1 MRRKLLLTL
10 ISAAPLLFYACAGNQ
25 QENANAPAAASS
37 PAATNAAAQQ
47 QPTPAAAATQP
58 QPVTASVEEV
68 RLAAGGAGEAA
79 VRLNIAEGFHVN
91 ANPASDKFY
100 IPTELRA
107 EAQEGITPGKP
118 VYPASVSRKLSFS
131 ENPLAVYEGQ
141 AVIKLPLRADKS
153 AAQGRH
159 TFRAK
164 VHVQPCN
171 DQGCLP
177 PRDIEAAIP
186 VTIS

>member
-1 MRRKLLLTL
+1 AT
-10 ISAAPLLFYACAGNQ
+10 
-25 QENANAPAAASS
+25 PAS
-37 PAATNAAAQQ
+37 AQQ
-47 QPTPAAAATQP
+47 QPTPAAASQP
-58 QPVTASVEEV
+58 QPVAASVAEV
-68 RLAAGGAGEAA
+68 KLTAGGAGEAV
-79 VRLNIAEGFHVN
+79 VRLDITEGFHVN

-118 VYPASVSRKLSFS
+118 VYPSPVSRKLSFS
-131 ENPLAVYEGQ
+131 EKPLAVYEGQ
-141 AVIKLPLRADKS
+141 AVIKLPLRADKT
-153 AAQGRH
+153 ATQGRH

-177 PRDIEAAIP
+177 PRDIEADIP

>member
-10 ISAAPLLFYACAGNQ
+10 AFAAPLLFYACAGNQ
-25 QENANAPAAASS
+25 QETANAPAAAAS
-37 PAATNAAAQQ
+37 PAATPAAAQQ
-47 QPTPAAAATQP
+47 QPTPAAKSQP
-58 QPVTASVEEV
+58 EPVTASVAEV
-68 RLAAGGAGEAA
+68 KLSAGGAGEAA
-79 VRLNIAEGFHVN
+79 VQLDIAEGFHVN

-131 ENPLAVYEGQ
+131 EKPLAVYEGQ
-141 AVIKLPLRADKS
+141 AVIKLPLRADKT
-153 AAQGRH
+153 ATQGRH
-159 TFRAK
+159 TFR
-164 VHVQPCN
+164 VTLRVQPCN
-171 DQGCLP
+171 DQTCLQ
-177 PRDIEAAIP
+177 PRDIDAAIP

>member
-10 ISAAPLLFYACAGNQ
+10 IFAAPLLFHACAGNQ

-37 PAATNAAAQQ
+37 PAATPAAAQQ
-47 QPTPAAAATQP
+47 LPTPTA
-58 QPVTASVEEV
+58 QPVKASVEEV
-68 RLAAGGAGEAA
+68 KLAAGGAGEAA
-79 VRLNIAEGFHVN
+79 VRLDITEGFHVN

-131 ENPLAVYEGQ
+131 EKPLAVYEGQ
-141 AVIKLPLRADKS
+141 AVIKLPLRADKN

-159 TFRAK
+159 TFRVK
-164 VHVQPCN
+164 LRVQPCN
-171 DQGCLP
+171 DQTCLQ
-177 PRDIEAAIP
+177 PREIEAAIP

>member
-10 ISAAPLLFYACAGNQ
+10 AAAAPLLFQACAGNQ
-25 QENANAPAAASS
+25 QEALNAPAAAS
-37 PAATNAAAQQ
+37 PAATPASAQQ
-47 QPTPAAAATQP
+47 QPMPAATSQP
-58 QPVTASVEEV
+58 QPVTASVVEV
-68 RLAAGGAGEAA
+68 KLTAGGAGEAV
-79 VRLNIAEGFHVN
+79 VRLDIAEGFHVN

-118 VYPASVSRKLSFS
+118 VYPSSVSRKLSFS
-131 ENPLAVYEGQ
+131 EKPLAVYEGQ

-153 AAQGRH
+153 ATQGRH

>member
-10 ISAAPLLFYACAGNQ
+10 TFAAPLLFYACAGNQ
-25 QENANAPAAASS
+25 PEASNAPAAAS
-37 PAATNAAAQQ
+37 PAATPAAAQQ
-47 QPTPAAAATQP
+47 LPTPAASQS
-58 QPVTASVEEV
+58 QPVNASVEEV
-68 RLAAGGAGEAA
+68 KLSAGGAGEAV
-79 VRLNIAEGFHVN
+79 VRLDIAPGFHVN

-118 VYPASVSRKLSFS
+118 VYPSSVSRKLSFS
-131 ENPLAVYEGQ
+131 EKPLAVYEGQ
-141 AVIKLPLRADKS
+141 AVIKLPLRADKT

>member
-1 MRRKLLLTL
+1 MRRKLFLALVA
-10 ISAAPLLFYACAGNQ
+10 AAPLLFHACAGNQ
-25 QENANAPAAASS
+25 QENANAPAAAPS
-37 PAATNAAAQQ
+37 PAAAQQ
-47 QPTPAAAATQP
+47 QPTPAAQP

-68 RLAAGGAGEAA
+68 RLTAGGAGEAA
-79 VRLNIAEGFHVN
+79 VRLDIAEGFHVN

-131 ENPLAVYEGQ
+131 EKPLAVYEGQ

-159 TFRAK
+159 TFR
-164 VHVQPCN
+164 VRLRVQPCN
-171 DQGCLP
+171 DQTCLQ